1 MAHYDFNKRTYHTV
15 TLRVNRNTDA
25 DIIEKLEEERS
36 VNAYLLNLIRKDM
49 YMQTCSKYEVIE
61 EIENKKH
68 VVGNFPTYADALE
81 FLQAFV
87 YQFPSSYPVRI
98 VRRYEATLSNG
109 TKVIC
114 GEDVTDNTTKE
125 STETEEK
132 ENA

>member
-1 MAHYDFNKRTYHTV
+1 
-15 TLRVNRNTDA
+15 
-25 DIIEKLEEERS
+25 
-36 VNAYLLNLIRKDM
+36 M

-61 EIENKKH
+61 EVENKKH

-109 TKVIC
+109 TKVVC
-114 GEDVTDNTTKE
+114 GEDVTDSTTNESKE
-125 STETEEK
+125 MEEK